1 MMKKE
6 ACNEQKMSCCRNEAK
21 PSNVVRKNN
30 MCPVCR
36 KKEFL

>member
-6 ACNEQKMSCCRNEAK
+6 ECNDQKMSCCRNEAK